1 MTRRVRRVVITLVCV
16 VVGLG
21 LMVYP
26 FLSNYLYEHRQQ
38 DVIFNYQQEV
48 EGLED
53 NRVEQA
59 LADAQS
65 YNRALQSKRF
75 TITEPFDPEVIRSEL
90 GSDYVQVLNLGGDG
104 LMGYIEIP
112 AISVYLPIYHGTSE
126 QVLSSGVG
134 HLENTSLP
142 IGGES
147 THAVLSAHSGLSDKK
162 LFTDLVLLQEGDQ
175 FYIHVLNRTL
185 AYQVDRIQ
193 VVLPYETQA
202 LQITTGEDYVTLV
215 TCTPYGIN
223 SHRLL
228 VRGTAVEYVP
238 EQKQTQQTAQ
248 TQQSSPWMRQ
258 YLHAVLAGTV
268 VLLIVVL
275 AAALLSRRR
284 DHE

>member
-228 VRGTAVEYVP
+228 VRGTAVEYVL

-258 YLHAVLAGTV
+258 YLHAVLAGTA